1 MEILY
6 LSVLMQTGA
15 LILLL
20 VIVFVAAHII
30 SRKVHLPKTIQS
42 SAIILAIEQ
51 TGVYMNSK
59 PLVKLQM
66 QVTPDRGRN
75 FIAEVKEVLS
85 AFDIK
90 NLRNGSTVTV
100 KYNAANVKEIELLK
114 ENY

>member
-15 LILLL
+15 LIILL
-20 VIVFVAAHII
+20 VVVFVAAQLI
-30 SRKVHLPKTIQS
+30 SRKVRLPQTIQS

-51 TGVYMNSK
+51 TGVYMNNK

-66 QVTPDRGRN
+66 QVIPDKGRN

-85 AFDIK
+85 SFDIK

-100 KYNAANVKEIELLK
+100 KYNVANVKEIALVK